1 MDLPEEPRV
10 LRGRKTRS
18 PATVTSGGRPRGKH
32 ETTAP
37 VHAPA
42 EPISSRG
49 AARWAPASRAQV
61 VLFWGPE
68 FIAIYNDAYAPVF
81 GAKLPSF
88 SRRRS
93 RP

>member
-1 MDLPEEPRV
+1 M
-10 LRGRKTRS
+10 
-18 PATVTSGGRPRGKH
+18 
-32 ETTAP
+32 TAP

-49 AARWAPASRAQV
+49 AARWVPASASTTGPRAGAGRRTPWPQSLRSAVSILLPSRAQV